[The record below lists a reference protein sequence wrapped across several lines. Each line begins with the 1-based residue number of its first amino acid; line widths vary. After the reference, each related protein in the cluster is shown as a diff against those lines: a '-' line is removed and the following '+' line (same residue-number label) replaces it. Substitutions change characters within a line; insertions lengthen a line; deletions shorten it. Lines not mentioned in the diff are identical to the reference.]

1 MRQWISTFAEG
12 GADQRRRLGGKG
24 AGLAE
29 MVRAGLPVP
38 PGFTITTDACLAFL
52 RQDDLPEGLVAEI
65 DDALSQ
71 LAKESGRRL
80 GDAINPLLVSVRSGA
95 AVSMPGMMDTVLNLG
110 LNEACAAGI
119 AAQSGDERFAW
130 DAYRRFI
137 QMYANVVAQLPL
149 ERFEARLEQARHEAG
164 VQEDRQISAP
174 ILRRVVEDHLALYA
188 ELAKSPFPTDPRSQL
203 LSAVRA
209 VFSSWNNPRAKV
221 YRRVHSIPEDMG
233 TAVTVQAMVFGN
245 RGEDSAT
252 GVLFT
257 RNPNTG
263 ERALTGEFLQNAQ
276 GEDVVAGIRT
286 PLPISRLKEAM
297 PECYRQIAEVSEL
310 LERHYQDM
318 QDIEFT
324 IEEGRVF
331 LLQTRSAKR
340 SSRAAVKTAVDMAA
354 EGLIEQR
361 AAVARVSPEA
371 VAGLLHRT
379 LDPKAEHDLLAE
391 GLPASPG
398 AAVGTIVFDAER
410 AAEQG
415 RSGQSVILVRPE
427 TAPDDVHGIVEAAGV
442 LTSRGGMTCH
452 AAIVARG
459 MGKPC
464 IVGCETLRIDLAQ
477 RRLTVAGRTL
487 VEGELITLDGS
498 SGKVYV
504 GQVATQEPDL
514 GPEVGVLLGWADQIR
529 RLGVRANAD
538 TPEDSVRA
546 RELGAEG
553 VGLCRTEHMFMAKE
567 RLPVVRRMIMAEGT
581 EERQAALD
589 QLLPMQR
596 QDFMG
601 ILRAMA
607 PHPVTIRLLD
617 PPLHE
622 FLPHISDLEVEVAV
636 ARERGE
642 EASDSYRQAA
652 GLLRRAKV
660 LAEANPMLG
669 FRGCRLGVVYPEIYE
684 MQARSIFQAM
694 AALRKEGVMA
704 EAEVMIPLVGMRQEL
719 ALMRELVSRVH
730 AEVSHATGVTM
741 PLVVGTMIEVPRAAL
756 TAAEIAEEAEFFSF
770 GTNDLTQTTFGFSR
784 DDAEGKFLPAY
795 LERGVLS
802 DNPFATLD
810 RDGVGA
816 LMKLATE
823 QGRSRQKQLKV
834 GICGEHGGDPR
845 SIALCQE
852 LGLNYVSCSPYRV
865 PVARLAAAHAAM
877 AAEEVS

>member
-1 MRQWISTFAEG
+1 MRQWISTFQEG
-12 GADQRRRLGGKG
+12 SAQERERLGGKG

-38 PGFTITTDACLAFL
+38 PGFTITTDACRAYLATG
-52 RQDDLPEGLVAEI
+52 DLPAGLEQEIEG
-65 DDALSQ
+65 ALGT
-71 LAKESGRRL
+71 LEAESGHGF
-80 GDAINPLLVSVRSGA
+80 GDAKNPLLVSVRSGA
-95 AVSMPGMMDTVLNLG
+95 AISMPGMMDTVLNLG
-110 LNEACAAGI
+110 LNAEAAAGL
-119 AAQSGDERFAW
+119 AAQSGDGRFAW

-137 QMYANVVAQLPL
+137 QMYANVVDQLPL
-149 ERFEARLEQARHEAG
+149 AGFEERLLAARKEAG
-164 VQEDRQISAP
+164 VSEDRLIPAEV
-174 ILRRVVEDHLALYA
+174 LERLVAGHLAHYQ
-188 ELAKSPFPTDPRSQL
+188 ELAGRPFPTEPRRQL

-209 VFSSWNNPRAKV
+209 VFSSWKNPRAEV
-221 YRRVHSIPEDMG
+221 YRRVHGIPDEMG

-245 RGEDSAT
+245 RGDGSAT

-263 ERALTGEFLQNAQ
+263 ERVLTGEYLPNAQ

-286 PLPISRLKEAM
+286 PLPISQLAEQM
-297 PECYRQIAEVSEL
+297 PGCYQQIAEVSEL

-324 IEEGRVF
+324 IEEGKVY

-340 SSRAAVKTAVDMAA
+340 SARAAVKTAVDMAR
-354 EGLIEQR
+354 EGLITE
-361 AAVARVSPEA
+361 AKAVARVSPDD

-379 LDPKAEHDLLAE
+379 LDPLAEHDLLAE

-410 AAEQG
+410 AAEKG
-415 RSGQSVILVRPE
+415 RGGEAVILVRPE

-464 IVGCETLRIDLAQ
+464 VVGCEALRIDLGL
-477 RRLTVAGRTL
+477 RTLTVAGRTL
-487 VEGELITLDGS
+487 SEGDLITLDGS
-498 SGKVYV
+498 TGRVYL

-514 GPEVGVLLGWADQIR
+514 GPEVGVLLGWADR
-529 RLGVRANAD
+529 LRKLGVRANAD
-538 TPEDSVRA
+538 TPADALRA

-553 VGLCRTEHMFMAKE
+553 VGLCRTEHMFMAQE
-567 RLPVVRRMIMAEGT
+567 RLPVVRRMIMAET
-581 EERQAALD
+581 VEERQGALD
-589 QLLPMQR
+589 ELLPMQ
-596 QDFMG
+596 QADFEG

-622 FLPHISDLEVEVAV
+622 FLPHISELEVEVAV

-642 EASDSYRQAA
+642 EGSATFRQAA

-669 FRGCRLGVVYPEIYE
+669 FRGCRLGIVYPEIYE
-684 MQARSIFQAM
+684 MQARAIFLAV
-694 AALRKEGVMA
+694 AELRKEGVQA
-704 EAEVMIPLVGMRQEL
+704 VAEVMIPLVGMRREL
-719 ALMRELVSRVH
+719 ALMRQLVAAVH
-730 AEVSHATGVTM
+730 REVVASSGVEM
-741 PLVVGTMIEVPRAAL
+741 PCVVGTMIEVPRAAL
-756 TAAEIAEEAEFFSF
+756 TAGEIAEEAEFFSF

-795 LERGVLS
+795 LERGVLA

-816 LMKLATE
+816 LMRLATE
-823 QGRSRQKQLKV
+823 EGRKSQPKLKV

-852 LGLNYVSCSPYRV
+852 IGLNYVSCSPYRV
-865 PVARLAAAHAAM
+865 PVARLAAAHAAL
-877 AAEEVS
+877 AQVS

>member
-12 GADQRRRLGGKG
+12 SADQRQRLGGKG

-38 PGFTITTDACLAFL
+38 PGFTITTDACRAFL
-52 RQDDLPEGLVAEI
+52 RHQDLPPGLEAEI
-65 DDALSQ
+65 ADALSGLEQ
-71 LAKESGRRL
+71 ESGRRF
-80 GDAINPLLVSVRSGA
+80 GDAANPLLVSVRSGA

-110 LNEACAAGI
+110 LNAECAAGL
-119 AAQSGDERFAW
+119 AAQSGDPRFAW

-149 ERFEARLEQARHEAG
+149 ERFEARLEKARQEAG
-164 VQEDRQISAP
+164 VREDRLIPAA
-174 ILRRVVEDHLALYA
+174 ILRAVVEDHLKLYA
-188 ELAKSPFPTDPRSQL
+188 ELAKSPFPTDPRQQL
-203 LSAVRA
+203 ESAVRA
-209 VFSSWNNPRAKV
+209 VFSSWKNPRAEV
-221 YRRVHSIPEDMG
+221 YRRVHNIPEDMG

-245 RGEDSAT
+245 RGDGSAT

-263 ERALTGEFLQNAQ
+263 ERILTGEYLPNAQ

-286 PLPISRLKEAM
+286 PLAIAKLQEAM
-297 PECYRQIAEVSEL
+297 PGCYRQIAEVSEL

-340 SSRAAVKTAVDMAA
+340 SARAGVKTAVDMAK
-354 EGLIEQR
+354 EGLIEER
-361 AAVARVSPEA
+361 AAVGRVTPEE

-379 LDPKAEHDLLAE
+379 LDPEAEHDLLAE

-410 AAEQG
+410 ASEQG

-464 IVGCETLRIDLAQ
+464 IVGCEALRIDLAQ
-477 RRLTVAGRTL
+477 RTLTVAGRTL
-487 VEGELITLDGS
+487 AEGDLITLDGS

-529 RLGVRANAD
+529 KLGVRANAD
-538 TPEDSVRA
+538 TPEDAVRA

-553 VGLCRTEHMFMAKE
+553 VGLCRTEHMFMAKD
-567 RLPVVRRMIMAEGT
+567 RLPVVRRMIMAET
-581 EERQAALD
+581 VEERRAALSE
-589 QLLPMQR
+589 LLPMQQ
-596 QDFMG
+596 QDFEG

-607 PHPVTIRLLD
+607 PYPVTIRLLD

-622 FLPHISDLEVEVAV
+622 FLPHISELEVEVAV

-642 EASDSYRQAA
+642 EGSAGYRQAA

-669 FRGCRLGVVYPEIYE
+669 FRGCRLGIVYPEIYE
-684 MQARSIFQAM
+684 MQARAIFQAV
-694 AALRKEGVMA
+694 AALRQEGVMA

-719 ALMRELVSRVH
+719 AMMRQLVAEVH
-730 AEVSHATGVTM
+730 AEVALESQVTM

-756 TAAEIAEEAEFFSF
+756 TAGEIAEEAQFFSF

-795 LERGVLS
+795 LERGVLA

-816 LMKLATE
+816 LMKMATE
-823 QGRSRQKQLKV
+823 EGRRRQSKLKV

-877 AAEEVS
+877 AAAEVA